1 MRAISNGPVRSCH
14 DAPPCDCLSRLDFV
28 SQSATIGQGQPTHA
42 GVIHYEYPLSERIR
56 TLLRLEDLFE
66 RFDAHATSSLRH
78 AHHAALLTLFEL
90 SEVAARADLKADLLQ
105 ELDRQKTVLAALRGN
120 PNVEGGTLE
129 TVLTRIETAHHGI
142 YRLSGKIGQ
151 HLRDDD
157 WLMAVKQR
165 AGIPGG
171 MCEFDLP
178 AYHHWLHQPAEARQH
193 LLHEWGAPFAP
204 IRSAVEI
211 VLGLLRDSG
220 QPEMQHTDNG
230 YYQRMLESRN
240 PNLIRVTLPDTAPCV
255 PEISAN
261 KYMLNIRFVHA
272 GSGQVRTCTG
282 QPIDFDLTFC
292 TL

>member
-1 MRAISNGPVRSCH
+1 M
-14 DAPPCDCLSRLDFV
+14 
-28 SQSATIGQGQPTHA
+28 
-42 GVIHYEYPLSERIR
+42 IHYEYPLSERIR

-66 RFDAHATSSLRH
+66 RFDAYAASSLQH

-90 SEVAARADLKADLLQ
+90 SEVAARADLKTDLLQ
-105 ELDRQKTVLAALRGN
+105 ELDRQKAVLVALRGN
-120 PNVEGGTLE
+120 PHVEKETLE
-129 TVLTRIETAHHGI
+129 TVLAGIEAAHQGI
-142 YRLSGKIGQ
+142 HQLPGKVGQ

-157 WLMAVKQR
+157 WLMAIKQR

-178 AYHHWLHQPAEARQH
+178 SYHHWLHQHIEARKRQ
-193 LLHEWGAPFAP
+193 LREWIAPFAP
-204 IRSAVEI
+204 IRSAVDI

-240 PNLIRVTLPDTAPCV
+240 PHLIRVTLTDTVPCV

-261 KYMLNIRFVHA
+261 KYMLNIRFVQA
-272 GSGQVRTCTG
+272 GGGQMRTCTD